1 MDTPHPT
8 LFFFFFFKV
17 WQSCFIYFLTLGLV
31 QVCAL
36 LPTWWLAVAARSRSP
51 VVPTITK
58 EFLLTWLYVIDAA
71 SRPSPPHCSTSNPS
85 CTPLDSFVKRLLFCF
100 FKIAFECASGAPFDA
115 SAVVSVP
122 VGGDRKGGVA
132 GAGRASPADT
142 NRCGGSWV
150 MFVNTHWGLILCT
163 LYLLRTLY
171 DCLSWALLSF
181 GWLDWCPTLRRSFLK
196 DCGEKCY
203 SCLSVRLSSSSVHCS
218 PRTWPCCCLQEYTS
232 CIR

>member
-1 MDTPHPT
+1 MCTSSH
-8 LFFFFFFKV
+8 V
-17 WQSCFIYFLTLGLV
+17 M
-31 QVCAL
+31 
-36 LPTWWLAVAARSRSP
+36 ARRRSP
-51 VVPTITK
+51 LSLPCGTNDNQRILTNLIVCDQRRLSPIPASLLNIKSRLHAPRFVCKEVV
-58 EFLLTWLYVIDAA
+58 
-71 SRPSPPHCSTSNPS
+71 
-85 CTPLDSFVKRLLFCF
+85 FCF
-100 FKIAFECASGAPFDA
+100 CFLKIAFECASGAPFDA

-203 SCLSVRLSSSSVHCS
+203 SCLSVHLSLSSSSVHCS